1 MIVAVVGGSVM
12 VPVEKR
18 VNKKV
23 RNKVFSYVIT
33 VLLTSV
39 VLLALYYLAA
49 FIWFSLAGSSPSGTA
64 QG

>member
-1 MIVAVVGGSVM
+1 M

-49 FIWFSLAGSSPSGTA
+49 FSRFSLASTSPSGTA

>member
-1 MIVAVVGGSVM
+1 M